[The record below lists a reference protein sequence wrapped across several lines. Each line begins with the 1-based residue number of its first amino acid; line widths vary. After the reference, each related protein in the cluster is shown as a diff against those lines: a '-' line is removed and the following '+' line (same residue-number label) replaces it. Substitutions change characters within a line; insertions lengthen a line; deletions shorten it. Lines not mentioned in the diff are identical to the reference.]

1 MRPSRVRRNSQTH
14 VSASAQFPRR
24 RVTGD
29 VTSVMSEGLFL
40 SAGPE
45 EAELLVRTEVQQ
57 AEGKPIAAFSRFLR
71 NFL

>member
-29 VTSVMSEGLFL
+29 VTSVMSEGFL